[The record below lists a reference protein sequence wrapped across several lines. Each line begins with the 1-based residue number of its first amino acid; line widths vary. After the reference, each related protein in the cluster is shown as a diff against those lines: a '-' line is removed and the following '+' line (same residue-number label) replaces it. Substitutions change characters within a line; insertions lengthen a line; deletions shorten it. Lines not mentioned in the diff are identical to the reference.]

1 MVTIYQI
8 IELFATLIEG
18 MLVLSVSFRLSERKA
33 SLKRTIVLLLPFA
46 LIYTGFVALLNAWK
60 VFSFI
65 TVTAAVAYTIAV
77 TKLVSRQRL
86 NLCFTSMILTWF
98 FMNAI
103 DYILL
108 YSVLIF
114 TGHLLDVTKGFELIL
129 TEGTNRTLFLF
140 TDKLVQAGFVI
151 GFGHQSAKLK
161 TIGSRNI
168 NLLLILSI
176 AAYII
181 LNLLT
186 ALIVTDS
193 LFKIQIA
200 VILSFLF
207 IVISLIAMIFV
218 VSINSKYQNA
228 KRERELMVFANT
240 MTEQNFRQFED
251 SQKKIQQQVHDFK
264 NHLIAIDALIQNE
277 LKAKAYVEE
286 LLSASYTYA
295 SLCHSGS
302 DIIDAI
308 INRKLEAAKTQSTN
322 MEYSVQLNCPVHISS
337 VDICAILSNQ
347 IDNALEAC
355 LKIPEKDKRWL
366 RISIWQKESFLF
378 FKVVNTTASNPF
390 NKRQELH
397 SSKDASTGLHGLGI
411 KNIIETASKYGG
423 TLKNDCIDGV
433 FSSVVMLLNNE

>member
-1 MVTIYQI
+1 MGSIYQI

-18 MLVLSVSFRLSERKA
+18 MIVLFVSFRLSERKT
-33 SLKRTIVLLLPFA
+33 SLKHTIVSLLSFA
-46 LIYTGFVALLNAWK
+46 LIYTGFIALLNAWK

-65 TVTAAVAYTIAV
+65 TVTAAVAYTIFV
-77 TKLVSRQRL
+77 TKLVSHQRW

-114 TGHLLDVTKGFELIL
+114 TGRLLDVTKGFELIL
-129 TEGTNRTLFLF
+129 TEGTSRTLFLF

-151 GFGHQSAKLK
+151 GFGNQFAKLR
-161 TIGSRNI
+161 TIGNRNM
-168 NLLLILSI
+168 NLLLLLSS

-181 LNLLT
+181 LNILT

-207 IVISLIAMIFV
+207 IVISLIAMIFA

-228 KRERELMVFANT
+228 KRERELMLFANT
-240 MTEQNFRQFED
+240 LTEQNFRQFEE

-264 NHLIAIDALIQNE
+264 NHLIAIDALIPSE
-277 LKAKAYVEE
+277 MKAKAYVEE
-286 LLSASYTYA
+286 LLSASYEYA
-295 SLCHSGS
+295 NLCHSGS

-308 INRKLEAAKTQSTN
+308 INRKLETAKTQDTI
-322 MEYSVQLNCPVHISS
+322 MEYSVQLTCPVHISS
-337 VDICAILSNQ
+337 VDVCAILSNQ

-355 LKIPEKDKRWL
+355 LKIPEKGKRWL

-378 FKVVNTTASNPF
+378 FKVVNTAASNPF
-390 NKRQELH
+390 NEKKELQ

-411 KNIIETASKYGG
+411 KNITETASKYGG
-423 TLKNDCIDGV
+423 TLKNDYSDGV